1 MTHPVVREHDEAVL
15 QAVETIGRPVAISD
29 APNGALDALLA
40 GSGPGY
46 YIIYP
51 IGGGSRD
58 GSVADPYADIELTY
72 QITCVDQGP
81 EGVRWLSDQLEPKL
95 AALSVPNRR
104 VLWVR
109 PTAPSGIWPDN
120 DTAAQTLYF
129 TTPTFRIRTAP

>member
-1 MTHPVVREHDEAVL
+1 MTIPPVVREHDEAVL
-15 QAVETIGRPVAISD
+15 QAVQTIGRPVAISD

-46 YIIYP
+46 YIVYP

-109 PTAPSGIWPDN
+109 SEEHTSELQSREN
-120 DTAAQTLYF
+120 LVC
-129 TTPTFRIRTAP
+129 RLLLEKK